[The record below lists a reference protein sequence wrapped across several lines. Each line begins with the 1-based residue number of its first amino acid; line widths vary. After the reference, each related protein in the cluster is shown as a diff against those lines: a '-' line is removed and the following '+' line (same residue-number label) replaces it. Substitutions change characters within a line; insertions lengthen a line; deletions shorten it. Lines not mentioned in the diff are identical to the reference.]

1 MSWMM
6 QRGIKNNA
14 AKSTADMMQQLGVG
28 QWYDRPMTDVEKK
41 AYHHITVHVDG
52 LPKDFRVLD
61 PNDMA
66 AFSASPIISGAVWD
80 IMKYP
85 VAGLR
90 HGITM
95 MPQFVWNQ
103 AWEDPIR
110 ATFTSGNK
118 AGFLNNI
125 TKTWTSI
132 ANNQFKADRTP
143 NAAMLNRYGIV
154 GQKDVLDSAD
164 IINLYKGKDK
174 KLWEK
179 SLFFFERMAQGSD
192 LGAREAIYENAIKE
206 LEAEGYDRETAEDL
220 AAVRSHQYMP
230 YQQMGMSRSLAY
242 LRRMMPFVNPPIQGM
257 ARDIAAARGRI
268 SGVSKA
274 EGKKLLVFR
283 LSKYL
288 MFTAMYAAFMSGDDE
303 YENQSEEQQNNNFFI
318 GGLRMPVPQEL
329 RPLKVAAERGTR
341 AWVLNAPK
349 ADIEDM
355 DVAAAALRKT
365 WELIA
370 GFAPIPSAV
379 RPLAENYTNFDIFSG
394 LPVVSAGQQR
404 KEPYLQYTE
413 KTSEIAKLV
422 GAQLNYSPI
431 KIDKLLKGYFG
442 YLGQTLGQVSNY
454 FAGDRPAPTAND
466 IIFVGS
472 MLENQRATG
481 NRGDFYDLYDK
492 VVTAKTSANA
502 LLEEGR
508 VDEYRDYINKNRG
521 YIAIEKPINNL
532 HNQLTKLRDYKK
544 LIMASNRN
552 AEEKR
557 EALDRLTES
566 ENNMLNNIKDLN
578 RRAVE
583 INKQD

>member
-1 MSWMM
+1 
-6 QRGIKNNA
+6 
-14 AKSTADMMQQLGVG
+14 
-28 QWYDRPMTDVEKK
+28 
-41 AYHHITVHVDG
+41 
-52 LPKDFRVLD
+52 
-61 PNDMA
+61 
-66 AFSASPIISGAVWD
+66 
-80 IMKYP
+80 MKYP
-85 VAGLR
+85 VSGLR

-125 TKTWTSI
+125 IKTWKSI

-164 IINLYKGKDK
+164 IIKLYKGKDK

-274 EGKKLLVFR
+274 EGKKLLAFR
-283 LSKYL
+283 LAKYL
-288 MFTAMYAAFMSGDDE
+288 MFTAMYAAFMSGDDD
-303 YENQSEEQQNNNFFI
+303 YENQSEDQQDNNFFI

-341 AWVLNAPK
+341 AWVLNSPK

-365 WELIA
+365 WELVA

-413 KTSEIAKLV
+413 KTSELAKVV

-442 YLGQTLGQVSNY
+442 YLGQTLGQVTNY

-492 VVTAKTSANA
+492 VVTAKASANA
-502 LLEEGR
+502 LLQEGDVEGYR
-508 VDEYRDYINKNRG
+508 EYVAKNKGFMAVD
-521 YIAIEKPINNL
+521 KPVNNL
-532 HNQLTKLRDYKK
+532 HNQITKLREYKK
-544 LIMASNRN
+544 AIMNSNRTP
-552 AEEKR
+552 EEKR
-557 EALDRLTES
+557 EAIDRLNES
-566 ENNMLNNIKDLN
+566 ENNMLDNVKQLHK
-578 RRAVE
+578 RAVE
-583 INKQD
+583 INQS